1 MMMTTHRSTQLAHGL
16 IVVALLLGACLRLFN
31 LGNVGERTPDEK
43 TYTAQAA
50 ALLGEGL
57 PGLRRMAAEYV
68 QDNNYRYLPP
78 PNRIGYTAPVAGLMA
93 ATGRSDALI
102 GAWVSAL
109 ASIAG
114 LAVVAAIGVRFF
126 GPWVGAL
133 AVLLLATFPP
143 DLVIARRAWSDALVS
158 LLTVILLY
166 CALALARSA
175 TSWRPALAFLAAGSI
190 FAMTKETAVIVSG
203 LCLVWIVASQ
213 RRSAIP
219 LAAAT
224 VVAGILSLAF
234 VAWAIGGAAI
244 LWDIQSRIGSFHR
257 VNPYAIDYQSGPA
270 WWLLKSFWI
279 TSPWTFALALAG
291 LVTAPFFDAWRDRRA
306 VIALAGFVAVMLAIP
321 LALPAWL
328 NLRYSSLAFGPLCLM
343 AAAAL
348 YQGLRMLQARL
359 PSATVTA
366 PAILAGV
373 GIAAAGLGD
382 YRYFN
387 RWFVATQTADLSVR
401 MLFATAGD
409 EKDLPPPG
417 ASPRQPTQADQSRLL
432 AADALNRSL
441 ALYQQGRFD
450 EAIAAARAALALR
463 PDYAEAHNN
472 LAAAYASK
480 GMWDEAIRAAEEA
493 LRLRPDFQLAR
504 NNLAWARGEKVK
516 GGGR

>member
-1 MMMTTHRSTQLAHGL
+1 MTTLHRSTQLAHGL
-16 IVVALLLGACLRLFN
+16 IVAALLLGACLRLFN

-68 QDNNYRYLPP
+68 KDNDYRYLPP
-78 PNRIGYTAPVAGLMA
+78 PSRIGYTAPVAGLMA

-102 GAWVSAL
+102 GAWVSCL

-114 LAVVAAIGVRFF
+114 LALIAAIGVRFF

-133 AVLLLATFPP
+133 AALLLATFPP

-158 LLTVILLY
+158 LLTYLLLY
-166 CALALARSA
+166 SALLLARRA

-190 FAMTKETAVIVSG
+190 FAMTKETSVIVSG
-203 LCLVWIVASQ
+203 LCLVWILASQ

-224 VVAGILSLAF
+224 VVAGIMSLAF

-257 VNPYAIDYQSGPA
+257 VNPYGIDYQSGPA

-291 LVTAPFFDAWRDRRA
+291 LVAAPLFDAWRDRRA
-306 VIALAGFVAVMLAIP
+306 VIALAAFVVVMLAIP

-328 NLRYSSLAFGPLCLM
+328 NLRYSSLASGPIASWPRRPCTRVC
-343 AAAAL
+343 ACRKH
-348 YQGLRMLQARL
+348 GSRWRRSRRRPFL
-359 PSATVTA
+359 PASGSRRRGWATIATS
-366 PAILAGV
+366 IAGSSRPRPPICPC
-373 GIAAAGLGD
+373 GCC
-382 YRYFN
+382 
-387 RWFVATQTADLSVR
+387 
-401 MLFATAGD
+401 FATAGD

-417 ASPRQPTQADQSRLL
+417 ASPRPPARVDQSRGP
-432 AADALNRSL
+432 AAKALNRSL
-441 ALYQQGRFD
+441 VHYQQGWGLCD
-450 EAIAAARAALALR
+450 EAGKTAQAIAFAPRDSGGSGSGLPFFGRR
-463 PDYAEAHNN
+463 PGIVGD
-472 LAAAYASK
+472 S
-480 GMWDEAIRAAEEA
+480 
-493 LRLRPDFQLAR
+493 
-504 NNLAWARGEKVK
+504 
-516 GGGR
+516 